1 MDGSDYSHK
10 NRVVGKT
17 VGVVLKK
24 RGGSIIYFYTNLFH
38 CYLSLSVWFACVRVR
53 VRACVRAC
61 VCVCVCVC
69 LHHMYQN
76 YLCFTGGI

>member
-24 RGGSIIYFYTNLFH
+24 RGGVSFIFILTNPFH
-38 CYLSLSVWFACVRVR
+38 CYLSLSVWFACV
-53 VRACVRAC
+53 C
-61 VCVCVCVC
+61 VCARARVC
-69 LHHMYQN
+69 LCVYTICICITCASQEEPS
-76 YLCFTGGI
+76 LIVSI